1 MQLNRKGQEY
11 IVSNI
16 KKLTISMQWTTA
28 ADFDLAAIY
37 ESKTN
42 QRGLIYF
49 GQLGSLDTFP
59 YICLNKDE
67 GVGDTKGHKE
77 EVLNI
82 NNLTDMKFIRLFCW
96 DYGMVQAGKKAR
108 FKDSDVSLTI
118 SEDLGKSN
126 LVEID
131 TNETGNICYLASL
144 DNTNPNEITLTNT
157 SLTGTLKGLKTIEQ
171 LMTLIKYQE
180 QQWSKE
186 RREPSKIDAMK

>member
-1 MQLNRKGQEY
+1 MQLNHKGQEY

-16 KKLTISMQWTTA
+16 KQLTISMQWTTA

-59 YICLNKDE
+59 YICLNRDE
-67 GVGDTKGHKE
+67 GVGDSEGQKE

-82 NNLTDMKFIRLFCW
+82 NNLADMKSIRLFCW
-96 DYGMVQAGKKAR
+96 DYGMVQVGKKAR
-108 FKDSDVSLTI
+108 FKDSDVSLNI

-131 TNETGNICYLASL
+131 TNETGNVCYLASL
-144 DNTNPNEITLTNT
+144 DNINQNEITLTNT

-171 LMTLIKYQE
+171 LMTLVNVKK
-180 QQWSKE
+180 S
-186 RREPSKIDAMK
+186 S